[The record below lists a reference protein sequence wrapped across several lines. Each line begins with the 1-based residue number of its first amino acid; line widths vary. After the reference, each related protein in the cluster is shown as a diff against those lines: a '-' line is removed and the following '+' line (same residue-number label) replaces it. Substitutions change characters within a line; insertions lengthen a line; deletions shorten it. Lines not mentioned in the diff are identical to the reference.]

1 MSYRPF
7 YVGVEPCNKKRQRV
21 FGEWLPHKDA
31 FLKTTYG
38 RMVIPYHPYPSLDLL
53 ITGRYASPPAAYRGN
68 LETAYY
74 SRFWSAEH
82 GLGPLVPLQTFS
94 GYRYQSRAEQR
105 YALHMFAGDPTR
117 DAALNAIRLHT
128 RFDGASSDA
137 DRSLADAF
145 RQLAL
150 FTRSL
155 SEYWDRHKKTQARE
169 GGREQ
174 LPGLITPFALVF
186 CPSQGYL
193 LLDHS
198 ICYMFCRPAT
208 AGGKPSQVLDDDMV
222 RVEATPQQKT
232 ATLGLDSL
240 DCEIAFYREHSTG
253 AMPFSPEGNQ
263 RLMSLAIEA
272 ANEGQ
277 TDYTASEGLHS
288 ESSPSED
295 GAIFFAGTD
304 LQTADEGLASSTDGL
319 DSATEMD
326 ELDRLQMGIFWN
338 FLPLDVRSAIREVML
353 TAHFQEKRHGRVLT
367 QIKDGYYRTEV
378 TRRFG
383 TFPYVVVKA
392 TERAV
397 VYGLT
402 KLFWFTHFCGNSDY
416 AAPRK
421 EVKDR
426 GGLIGRTRT
435 ISLPAD
441 LLDDFWLA
449 QHKPVLDKNDED
461 KGCADVLAYMAD
473 RCSQALHDNFPPL
486 GDFAAEV
493 CKRLRL

>member
-7 YVGVEPCNKKRQRV
+7 YVGVEPSREKRERV

-38 RMVIPYHPYPSLDLL
+38 RMVIPYHPYPPLDML
-53 ITGRYASPPAAYRGN
+53 ITGKYTSPPAAYRGN
-68 LETAYY
+68 METAYY
-74 SRFWSAEH
+74 ARFWSADE
-82 GLGPLVPLQTFS
+82 GLGPLAPLQTFS

-128 RFDGASSDA
+128 RFDGTSSDA

-150 FTRSL
+150 FARSL
-155 SEYWDRHKKTQARE
+155 SDYWDRHRKTPKE
-169 GGREQ
+169 KGGREE

-198 ICYMFCRPAT
+198 ICYLFCRPGT
-208 AGGKPSQVLDDDMV
+208 AGGKPSQVLDDGLARTDT
-222 RVEATPQQKT
+222 TPQQKS

-240 DCEIAFYREHSTG
+240 DCEIAYYKQQG
-253 AMPFSPEGNQ
+253 AGAEPFSPEANQ
-263 RLMSLAIEA
+263 RLASLAIEA
-272 ANEGQ
+272 KNEGKI
-277 TDYTASEGLHS
+277 DTAAQHELHAD
-288 ESSPSED
+288 SSPGEE
-295 GAIFFAGTD
+295 GAIFFAGTE
-304 LQTADEGLASSTDGL
+304 LRTPGQELASGTEAGG
-319 DSATEMD
+319 AGTEMD
-326 ELDRLQMGIFWN
+326 DLDRLQMGVFWD

-367 QIKDGYYRTEV
+367 EIKEGYYRAEV
-378 TRRFG
+378 LRRFG
-383 TFPYVVVKA
+383 TFPYVAVKA
-392 TERAV
+392 TQQAV

-402 KLFWFTHFCGNSDY
+402 KLFWFTHICGNRDY
-416 AAPRK
+416 MAPRR

-426 GGLIGRTRT
+426 GGLLGRTRT
-435 ISLPAD
+435 ISLPAG

-449 QHKPVLDKNDED
+449 QHKPVLDRNDTD
-461 KGCADVLAYMAD
+461 KGCSDVLDYMAD
-473 RCSQALHDNFPPL
+473 RCSQALHDNFPSL
-486 GDFAAEV
+486 ADFAAEV
-493 CKRLRL
+493 CRRLRL